1 MTINISKDMKT
12 ATLTDG
18 CVLYTEDGR
27 TFTQVDTSTGY
38 LLSITQPGSLRE
50 AFLSAATWAPVPMA
64 ARFEY
69 EEGAPARGAREH
81 VRPQQLLVASAWFG
95 VGLQMPAWIFDFHG
109 PLHVAGAA
117 WTLASLLGYWV
128 TKRG

>member
-18 CVLYTEDGR
+18 CVLYTEDGK

-38 LLSITQPGSLRE
+38 LLSITQPGPFRE
-50 AFLSAATWAPVPMA
+50 AFLSAATWGPVPEG

-69 EEGAPARGAREH
+69 EAGAPEKQRGAGSVRDWSRRYANSKAAH
-81 VRPQQLLVASAWFG
+81 VIGWVA
-95 VGLQMPAWIFDFHG
+95 VGSI
-109 PLHVAGAA
+109 PL
-117 WTLASLLGYWV
+117 LLGVWLGYAMGV
-128 TKRG
+128 NG